1 MSSAD
6 KQVIDMVNAPWER
19 RRLLQERSIAA
30 KRERQRMARER
41 SRRADVINSALWLAL
56 KVELVILAIAVG
68 FIVVAG

>member
-30 KRERQRMARER
+30 KQERQRKAEKK
-41 SRRADVINSALWLAL
+41 AQFVGAINSALWLAL

-68 FIVVAG
+68 FVIVAG